1 MAIRL
6 PVVLSQNAKRSPTCS
21 ECEEGWIT
29 SLLFEERL
37 DATLISDLASIQP
50 DSTDFLCLDGLKGD
64 FVLVTWMAGEA
75 VLPELLRLGFES
87 FELVPVDGS
96 PKLVSPNPGPS
107 VKKIYLMSFA
117 PGVAV
122 SQSVGQL
129 KQLLEAKATPVFQLQ
144 VATQVASNASRKPLP
159 VTLPVVSVNTNL
171 APSVPRTPLRES
183 RGNDIPSKQEIAYDD
198 MDEFPHID
206 SLVDELDRFDS

>member
-6 PVVLSQNAKRSPTCS
+6 PVVLCQNAKRSATYS

-37 DATLISDLASIQP
+37 DATLISDLASIEP

-64 FVLVTWMAGEA
+64 FVLVTWMTGEA
-75 VLPELLRLGFES
+75 VLPELLRLGFAS

-96 PKLVSPNPGPS
+96 PKLVSPNSGAI

-129 KQLLEAKATPVFQLQ
+129 KQLLQAKATPVFQLQ
-144 VATQVASNASRKPLP
+144 VPSNAPRKPLP

-183 RGNDIPSKQEIAYDD
+183 FGNDIPSNQEIAYDD

-206 SLVDELDRFDS
+206 SLVNELDRFDS

>member
-6 PVVLSQNAKRSPTCS
+6 PVVLSQNAKRSAAFS

-64 FVLVTWMAGEA
+64 FVLVTWLPGEA
-75 VLPELLRLGFES
+75 VLPELIRLGFES

-96 PKLVSPNPGPS
+96 PKLVSPSSGPS
-107 VKKIYLMSFA
+107 VKKIYLMPFA

-122 SQSVGQL
+122 SKSVGQL

-144 VATQVASNASRKPLP
+144 VAGNTPRKPLP
-159 VTLPVVSVNTNL
+159 VMLPVVSANTNT
-171 APSVPRTPLRES
+171 APSVPRTPIRES
-183 RGNDIPSKQEIAYDD
+183 LGNDIPSKQEIAYDD